1 MIAEFVASIALVIW
15 LYLIFARGA
24 FWLNTERDDAVSAQP
39 RSWPR
44 VAAVVPA
51 RNEAETIGATIGSL
65 MRQDYPGAWT
75 IILVDDDSSDGTAE
89 VARRAAAAAPERLHV
104 VTSRGLPPGWTGK
117 LWAVK
122 QGIDAAMALPQPPD
136 YLLLTDADIVHDA
149 DSVRRLAAHAQADGL
164 VLTSLMVKLRCESFA
179 ERVSIPAFIFFFQML
194 YPFSWVNRPE
204 HAMAAAAGGC
214 MLVRADALAKA
225 GGIEAIRT
233 ALIDDCALAKALK
246 AQGPIWL
253 GLTDR
258 VHSIR
263 PYPAFADI
271 RRMVARSAYA
281 QLHYSPL
288 LLAGTVAGMLLTY
301 LAPPLFALFGSGP
314 ARLIGIVTWLIDGD
328 RVRADLA
335 VLSSIALLGHRA
347 ACYCAAISDLHPRF
361 RLPICARTGRKLEGA
376 GASQRVG
383 AGMTTAAELRSGKG
397 HRDENFPVAS
407 RVISPRHRG
416 PILAFYDFVRTADDI
431 ADHATLSPDEKLTH
445 LDRLEA
451 TLLGRNDDDAVGVA
465 LREHL
470 SARTLVAAPCAGSA
484 DRVPH
489 GRDQAALPRLGRP
502 DRLLQLFGDAGRP
515 LRARRARR
523 EPRDSGRPTTPC
535 ARRCRSSI
543 TCRIAGRI
551 IAISTGSIF
560 RSTRLPKRARRSK
573 RSAPIVRRPRCSPA
587 SRSLP
592 GAPATRC

>member
-24 FWLNTERDDAVSAQP
+24 FWLNTERDDDVSAPP

-65 MRQDYPGAWT
+65 MRQDYPGGWT

-89 VARRAAAAAPERLHV
+89 VARRAASAAPERLHI

-122 QGIDAAMALPQPPD
+122 QGTDAAMALAEPPD

-194 YPFSWVNRPE
+194 YPFSWVNQPGS
-204 HAMAAAAGGC
+204 AVAAAAGGC
-214 MLVRADALAKA
+214 MLVQADALTKA
-225 GGIEAIRT
+225 GGIETIRT

-263 PYPAFADI
+263 PYPAIADI

-288 LLAGTVAGMLLTY
+288 LLAGTVVGMLLTY

-314 ARLIGIVTWLIDGD
+314 ARVIGIVTWVTMAIAFVPTL
-328 RVRADLA
+328 RFYR
-335 VLSSIALLGHRA
+335 LSPLWGIALPAIALQYMMFTLDSAYQYVRGRGGSWKGRA
-347 ACYCAAISDLHPRF
+347 QANVSGPR
-361 RLPICARTGRKLEGA
+361 
-376 GASQRVG
+376 
-383 AGMTTAAELRSGKG
+383 
-397 HRDENFPVAS
+397 
-407 RVISPRHRG
+407 
-416 PILAFYDFVRTADDI
+416 
-431 ADHATLSPDEKLTH
+431 
-445 LDRLEA
+445 
-451 TLLGRNDDDAVGVA
+451 
-465 LREHL
+465 
-470 SARTLVAAPCAGSA
+470 
-484 DRVPH
+484 
-489 GRDQAALPRLGRP
+489 
-502 DRLLQLFGDAGRP
+502 
-515 LRARRARR
+515 
-523 EPRDSGRPTTPC
+523 
-535 ARRCRSSI
+535 
-543 TCRIAGRI
+543 
-551 IAISTGSIF
+551 
-560 RSTRLPKRARRSK
+560 
-573 RSAPIVRRPRCSPA
+573 
-587 SRSLP
+587 
-592 GAPATRC
+592 